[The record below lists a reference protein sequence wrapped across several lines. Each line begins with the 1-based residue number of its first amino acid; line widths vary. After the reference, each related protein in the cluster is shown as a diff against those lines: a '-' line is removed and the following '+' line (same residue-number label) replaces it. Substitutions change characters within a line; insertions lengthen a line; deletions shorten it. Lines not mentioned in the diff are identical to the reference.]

1 MAQVTINEIVESY
14 MNDYKASFKDLPV
27 ERKRA
32 LYSELHKKV
41 KSIIQRKSV
50 ESIPKMMDKY
60 KTVFLKENETNMFLN
75 LANRKTQSEKENEFK
90 AITNKNGYN
99 CEFPDLEYENINLRD
114 LSNRLKSF
122 SDPTSKRYVEIP
134 EYNLDE
140 TIEGLLQLY
149 NDVRITQNRFKI
161 IKQAVVD
168 DPLKAS
174 QLIDKYIAL
183 AGEDPTLDVFEL
195 ARRVNNGHE
204 YKEVIAEVQNEMK
217 RLTVLNKNVP
227 VVKDPDLPD
236 NGLGFDSSFVGDS
249 FEYSMTYNDY
259 DSFLSN
265 DSKKSST
272 PNAKG
277 VDPNP
282 VATLDEDE
290 PDKPT
295 DPTPTNPPREK
306 AKELPKKKEVD
317 WVFGN
322 ANMNE
327 DVIDEPTEGNTYN
340 GKDDVRKENPKRS
353 TTWEFGKRVE
363 DEKKPYDDIMVDIK
377 ANDGK
382 DFLFDSN
389 ELNGS
394 HKINPKKIVIDMTNE
409 NNSKLTNE
417 QLEELIKK
425 GKDEP
430 TPNTAELLEELVK
443 KTKDE
448 PKPNTAE
455 LLKET
460 IEKTKQAENDL
471 FGFVNDFEAPKY
483 EGKVPSSKG
492 KISNLKEDAYK
503 FYEKYRNKEG
513 NVEESDNNKTVSDRT
528 YEDIKRVLRN
538 TVKIYRNT
546 IDLLY
551 ALSPEKLE
559 KSGRQISK
567 DAEGVLGE
575 IEKDLG
581 TIATKSISAVEKA
594 LKDDDRKLIE
604 SLYNSKNYISD
615 PFDEKQ
621 EKVNYF
627 KFMTGKMGDVAQKL
641 KEKGVDIYNVFNST
655 NVVDNPDIPGDVQGY
670 VGTNYRNSM
679 NYKNALSAFTEQKT
693 DEKLDEK
700 GANGGESAKKGGNG
714 DKKPT
719 TNSNSDGFVRSNPEL
734 GKVAAANTEFEE
746 SQKGVIGNANKGQK
760 GKRGSKV
767 HNGNANKSTGEA
779 NTRSANASA
788 TNNAGATNG
797 AGVSTGKKKK
807 KDNVFKR
814 IGKWM
819 ARKPVLTATL
829 LFAVAVLPVTGALST
844 TILPS
849 VFLFGTVGLLASNGV
864 KGIAKGVSPRYH
876 RFIYDYDIDKKNKKL
891 EVVQEKMAMGVK
903 KAQKVLN
910 TRDAK
915 EKRTYVELP
924 QNSNNEAEYALGY
937 YANKKNQL
945 KKTTSRRLAERSIK
959 KSEKAER
966 KLANIDYN
974 LTAVEAKQI
983 NEIVKLGKKE
993 EKMKK
998 AIGKKY
1004 DKMMNVRGSDGA
1016 TYRANA
1022 ERKEAM
1028 ENSTA
1033 LNEEQRE
1040 LKTVID
1046 DIGKVKHFD
1055 KKIKSQEKKDIKTES
1070 RIEKIL
1076 EESLSDES
1084 SRREAM
1090 DYVVKDMIANNGK
1103 VNPALMHIVS
1113 KKVGRVGVQYINTKY
1128 EESQMGDGDTSGS
1141 DTIFKDVKGESTIQ
1155 DSNTARAETR
1165 GRYAYRKGV
1174 SIDELEKIADPK
1186 LRETA
1191 KNAYNNEKAKD
1202 NERLL

>member
-14 MNDYKASFKDLPV
+14 INDNKASFKDLPV

-32 LYSELHKKV
+32 LYSELHKKI
-41 KSIIQRKSV
+41 KSIVQRKSV

-60 KTVFLKENETNMFLN
+60 KTVFLKENEDNMFLN
-75 LANRKTQSEKENEFK
+75 LANRKTQSEKESEFK
-90 AITNKNGYN
+90 AITHKNGYN

-114 LSNRLKSF
+114 LSHRLKGF

-134 EYNLDE
+134 ENDLDGA
-140 TIEGLLQLY
+140 IEGLLQLY

-168 DPLKAS
+168 EPLKAN

-195 ARRVNNGHE
+195 AHRVNNGHE

-217 RLTVLNKNVP
+217 RLTVLNNVP

-236 NGLGFDSSFVGDS
+236 NGLGFDSSFTGES
-249 FEYSMTYNDY
+249 FEYNMEYDDY
-259 DSFLSN
+259 LSKLF
-265 DSKKSST
+265 DDEKSAT
-272 PNAKG
+272 PNPTG
-277 VDPNP
+277 VKPNP
-282 VATLDEDE
+282 VATLEEDE
-290 PDKPT
+290 PKPT
-295 DPTPTNPPREK
+295 DPTPTNPSGEK
-306 AKELPKKKEVD
+306 AKEFSKRKETD

-322 ANMNE
+322 ANMGEE
-327 DVIDEPTEGNTYN
+327 DVVDEPTEDNTHIDEN
-340 GKDDVRKENPKRS
+340 NTKDDVRKENSKRH
-353 TTWEFGKRVE
+353 TTWTFGERVE

-382 DFLFDSN
+382 DFLSR
-389 ELNGS
+389 
-394 HKINPKKIVIDMTNE
+394 TNE
-409 NNSKLTNE
+409 NNLKSTNE

-425 GKDEP
+425 
-430 TPNTAELLEELVK
+430 
-443 KTKDE
+443 TKDA

-455 LLKET
+455 LLDELIK
-460 IEKTKQAENDL
+460 KHKQGKNNS
-471 FGFVNDFEAPKY
+471 FGFVDDFEEPKY
-483 EGKVPSSKG
+483 EGEVPSRNG
-492 KISNLKEDAYK
+492 KISDSKEDAYK
-503 FYEKYRNKEG
+503 FYDQYRSKKGNDKE
-513 NVEESDNNKTVSDRT
+513 VNNDKTVSDRE

-551 ALSPEKLE
+551 ALSPENLE

-581 TIATKSISAVEKA
+581 TIASKSILAMEKA
-594 LKDDDRKLIE
+594 LKDDDRKSIE
-604 SLYNSKNYISD
+604 SYYNSKNYISD
-615 PFDEKQ
+615 PFDERH

-655 NVVDNPDIPGDVQGY
+655 NVVDDPDIQGDVQGY
-670 VGTNYRNSM
+670 VGTKYRNSM
-679 NYKNALSAFTEQKT
+679 NYQNALNAFTEQKT
-693 DEKLDEK
+693 DENANEK
-700 GANGGESAKKGGNG
+700 GSEGGNG
-714 DKKPT
+714 DKK
-719 TNSNSDGFVRSNPEL
+719 TNTKSNSDEFVSTDPEITATNAE
-734 GKVAAANTEFEE
+734 VAAANAEFVN
-746 SQKGVIGNANKGQK
+746 SQKGVIDNANKGQK
-760 GKRGSKV
+760 GKRGFKIR
-767 HNGNANKSTGEA
+767 NENAGKSTGGA
-779 NTRSANASA
+779 NTKGANASA
-788 TNNAGATNG
+788 TNNTRTTNNTGA
-797 AGVSTGKKKK
+797 STGKKKK

-814 IGKWM
+814 VGKWM

-829 LFAVAVLPVTGALST
+829 LFTVAVLPVTGALST

-876 RFIYDYDIDKKNKKL
+876 RFIYNYDIDKKNKKL
-891 EVVQEKMAMGVK
+891 EVIQEKMAMGVK
-903 KAQKVLN
+903 KAQNILN
-910 TRDAK
+910 TRETK

-924 QNSNNEAEYALGY
+924 QNNNEAEYALGY
-937 YANKKNQL
+937 YTNKKNQL
-945 KKTTSRRLAERSIK
+945 KKTTSRRLAEWSIK

-966 KLANIDYN
+966 KLANVDYN

-1028 ENSTA
+1028 ENSSA
-1033 LNEEQRE
+1033 LSEEQRE
-1040 LKTVID
+1040 LKTAID
-1046 DIGKVKHFD
+1046 DISKVKHFAR
-1055 KKIKSQEKKDIKTES
+1055 KIKSQEKKDIKTES

-1076 EESLSDES
+1076 EESLSDEN

-1090 DYVVKDMIANNGK
+1090 DYIVKDMIANNGK
-1103 VNPALMHIVS
+1103 VNPALMHIVN
-1113 KKVGRVGVQYINTKY
+1113 KKVGQVGEQYINTKY

-1141 DTIFKDVKGESTIQ
+1141 DTIYKEVEGKSTKTV
-1155 DSNTARAETR
+1155 SNMARAR
-1165 GRYAYRKGV
+1165 SYGRDAYRRGV
-1174 SIDELEKIADPK
+1174 SIKEIEKIADPK
-1186 LRETA
+1186 LRDAVME
-1191 KNAYNNEKAKD
+1191 AYIEEMENNS
-1202 NERLL
+1202 RFL